1 MEKVMKRVRSII
13 VLCVATVATVAV
25 AKPVVSVS
33 PDTRGGISRTITE
46 SWQLSDDEKKNTQ
59 MMMSSLSATA
69 IAPTKTI
76 RKGNWTPLNSEHRA
90 CLYNTFDTTMEGR
103 YLIKFNVA
111 GKEVNAYDKVPV
123 GGGQAFCVTR
133 YLEIWVKGER
143 PGDSPSVASTHVE
156 MDGNATDNEGHG
168 TITVR

>member
-1 MEKVMKRVRSII
+1 MKRYKLAILLS
-13 VLCVATVATVAV
+13 LTVAIATNCL
-25 AKPVVSVS
+25 AKPTVVTT
-33 PDTRGGISRTITE
+33 PNTKGGISKTITE
-46 SWQLSDDEKKNTQ
+46 SWQLSEDEKKNTV

-69 IAPTKTI
+69 IAPTVKI
-76 RKGNWTPLNSEHRA
+76 KKGNWTAIHSEHRS
-90 CLYNTFDTTMEGR
+90 CFYNTFGTTVEGR

-111 GKEVNAYDKVPV
+111 GKEVTAFDKVPV
-123 GGGQAFCVTR
+123 GGGQGFCITR

-143 PGDSPSVASTHVE
+143 PGDSPSVANTHLE